1 MEWENTLTVAFK
13 SILKNGMRSLLTMLG
28 IVIGV
33 FSVIVMVAV
42 GEGGQTEIESQI
54 STLGSNLIMIRGGS
68 SMAGGVSRG
77 AASHANSHPRR
88 HR

>member
-1 MEWENTLTVAFK
+1 MEWENTLKVAFK

-77 AASHANSHPRR
+77 RQHANSHPRR